1 VLQTKEQLDELLA
14 ETNSSYTEAV
24 NNCVRVFRNG
34 LSDDSEEELEIV
46 ESKQLSAREMLDK
59 NVGVVDHELT
69 MRIKVGSQK

>member
-1 VLQTKEQLDELLA
+1 
-14 ETNSSYTEAV
+14 
-24 NNCVRVFRNG
+24 VFRNG

-69 MRIKVGSQK
+69 MLIKVGSQK

>member
-1 VLQTKEQLDELLA
+1 M
-14 ETNSSYTEAV
+14 

-69 MRIKVGSQK
+69 MRLKVGSQK